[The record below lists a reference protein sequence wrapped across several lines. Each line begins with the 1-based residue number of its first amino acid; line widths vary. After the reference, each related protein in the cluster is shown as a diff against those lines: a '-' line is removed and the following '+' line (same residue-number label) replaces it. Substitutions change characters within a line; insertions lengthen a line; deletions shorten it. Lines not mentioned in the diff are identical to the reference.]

1 MFFVFRDRSDDA
13 FGTISDGSVQLFIII
28 ARRRETDQ
36 RSRGVTR
43 RENANAH
50 KKKTVVSIDT
60 KQALSFFLAYFFS
73 SSFVVFFLLL
83 LLSRKNF
90 FTLSFLSLFFC
101 CRLMEEEEKKRQK
114 KDEKKIGRKKSALF
128 LWETKE
134 SSRHFLV
141 LSPLSLSHDFK
152 AHHHLWDIAKEESDD
167 DDDERQRREEGRC
180 INTFSKE
187 REKKKR
193 DRTP

>member
-1 MFFVFRDRSDDA
+1 
-13 FGTISDGSVQLFIII
+13 
-28 ARRRETDQ
+28 
-36 RSRGVTR
+36 
-43 RENANAH
+43 
-50 KKKTVVSIDT
+50 
-60 KQALSFFLAYFFS
+60 
-73 SSFVVFFLLL
+73 
-83 LLSRKNF
+83 
-90 FTLSFLSLFFC
+90 
-101 CRLMEEEEKKRQK
+101 MEEEEKKRQK

-187 REKKKR
+187 REKKKGTER
-193 DRTP
+193 HESSRSRRVTSAVKVHNRR